1 MVIVKKTYPKFRNRQ
16 KCRFWKLKHF
26 AKEEEAVEEE
36 NQVPIDPE
44 DQEEYTRLRQKQI
57 AKVAKKPT
65 SKQVKQMDRKD
76 VQKG

>member
-16 KCRFWKLKHF
+16 KSRFWKLKHF

-44 DQEEYTRLRQKQI
+44 DQEEYTRLRQK
-57 AKVAKKPT
+57 
-65 SKQVKQMDRKD
+65 
-76 VQKG
+76 